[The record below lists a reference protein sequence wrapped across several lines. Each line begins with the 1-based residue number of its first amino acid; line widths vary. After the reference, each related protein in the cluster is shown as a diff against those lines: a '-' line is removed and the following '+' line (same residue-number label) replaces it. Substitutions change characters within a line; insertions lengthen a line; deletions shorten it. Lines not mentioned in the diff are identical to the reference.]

1 MKQYLLSIYQPDS
14 DPPPAN
20 VLAEI
25 MRDVRAGRRGVARSG
40 GVGVLRRPSRAMV
53 RALTGRR
60 GVLTPQAR
68 SATIRLIPRPATS

>member
-25 MRDVRAGRRGVARSG
+25 MRDVRAVDGELRPAGVW
-40 GVGVLRRPSRAMV
+40 VFLRRPSRAMV
-53 RALTGRR
+53 RALTGHR
-60 GVLTPQAR
+60 GVLTLKR
-68 SATIRLIPRPATS
+68 DRPRPG

>member
-25 MRDVRAGRRGVARSG
+25 CAMDVRVDEELPSG

-53 RALTGRR
+53 RALTGHR

-68 SATIRLIPRPATS
+68 SATTRLIPRPSTS

>member
-25 MRDVRAGRRGVARSG
+25 CAMDVRVDEERPAGRGCSQAAFTRHGKSAHRSS
-40 GVGVLRRPSRAMV
+40 RRTDFKRD
-53 RALTGRR
+53 R
-60 GVLTPQAR
+60 
-68 SATIRLIPRPATS
+68 PRPG

>member
-25 MRDVRAGRRGVARSG
+25 CAMDVRVDEELRPAGAWVFSG
-40 GVGVLRRPSRAMV
+40 GLHAP
-53 RALTGRR
+53 LTGHR

-68 SATIRLIPRPATS
+68 SATTRLIPRPSTS

>member
-25 MRDVRAGRRGVARSG
+25 MRDVRAVDEELRAAGR
-40 GVGVLRRPSRAMV
+40 VGVLRRPSRAMV

-68 SATIRLIPRPATS
+68 SATIRLIPRPSTS